1 MLQSCGD
8 TQCTG
13 PAGSALQK
21 KSLHASEQL
30 RSDVVAQREAWRAET
45 WDLAHLVF
53 VDETGAK
60 TNMTRLY
67 GRAPGGHRV
76 VDAAPNGHWAT
87 TTLLASIRLD
97 GATAPMVIEG
107 ATDTEVFTAYV
118 QQVLVPTL
126 GPDDTVILDNLSPH
140 KSRPVEAAIR
150 RVGARL
156 RFLPPHSPD
165 LNPIEPMWSK
175 VKTFLRALKA
185 RIQENLLVGIGQA
198 LKTVTPTDAVAWFAH
213 CGYVATQN

>member
-1 MLQSCGD
+1 M
-8 TQCTG
+8 
-13 PAGSALQK
+13 
-21 KSLHASEQL
+21 
-30 RSDVVAQREAWRAET
+30 
-45 WDLAHLVF
+45 
-53 VDETGAK
+53 DETGAK

-97 GATAPMVIEG
+97 GSTAPMVIEG
-107 ATDTEVFTAYV
+107 ATDTDVFEAYV
-118 QQVLVPTL
+118 QEVLVPTL
-126 GPDDTVILDNLSPH
+126 SPEDIVILDNLSPH
-140 KSRPVEAAIR
+140 KSRPVEAAIHG
-150 RVGARL
+150 VGARL

-185 RIQENLLVGIGQA
+185 RTQETLIAGIGQA
-198 LKTVTPTDAVAWFAH
+198 LDTITPADVVGWFNH